1 MLLHSRTLLRSH
13 SHSNLPH
20 LFFGVC
26 MKRCDVS
33 IVLKTIQDY
42 DVKFVIELIAKMKQ
56 KPFSIEKS
64 DKYVIVKD
72 SISYKV
78 EFERVSDVN
87 KFMKFLKYELIPER
101 RNTISLSLVN
111 FLLETR
117 PKVSVI
123 PP

>member
-1 MLLHSRTLLRSH
+1 
-13 SHSNLPH
+13 
-20 LFFGVC
+20 

-56 KPFSIEKS
+56 KPKYSIEKS
-64 DKYVIVKD
+64 DKYVIVRND
-72 SISYKV
+72 INYKV
-78 EFERVSDVN
+78 EFERVSDAS

-101 RNTISLSLVN
+101 RNTISLSLVS

>member
-1 MLLHSRTLLRSH
+1 MR
-13 SHSNLPH
+13 
-20 LFFGVC
+20 
-26 MKRCDVS
+26 RCDINV
-33 IVLKTIQDY
+33 VLKTIQDY
-42 DVKFVIELIAKMKQ
+42 DVKFVIELITKAKQ
-56 KPFSIEKS
+56 KPKKFSIEKS
-64 DKYVIVKD
+64 NNYVIMRD
-72 SISYKV
+72 NISYKV
-78 EFERVSDVN
+78 EFERVSDAS